1 MTTTIATTM
10 TTIATPSHQLKACLG
25 IDVSKAT
32 LEVCLLR
39 DSAPRHRYRR
49 TFSNSRTGLEALVR
63 WVSTHHS
70 QPVAALMESTGSY
83 GELAAH
89 LLHQAGHRVSVL
101 NARRIQQ
108 YAQSQCRHNKTDQ
121 VDAEIIARYGFTGVH
136 NELPQWLPAPEPQ
149 GQLREL
155 LRRGDE
161 LSALLQAER
170 NRIEAAAQ
178 KSATL
183 ESLRSHIQWLEKE
196 LARLEKTAAQL
207 IKASPDLAADCLRL
221 EAIPGI
227 GAKTARTLVAELP
240 RHLKDSR
247 TAAAWA
253 GVAPRISESGTIK
266 KPSRIAPGGNRYLRK
281 ALYFPALVA
290 IKYNPRF
297 KTFAERM
304 TQHGLTKMQVIC
316 AVIHKL
322 LRTAFAILKNQSAY
336 DPSHCSVIHKNSP
349 NPA

>member
-1 MTTTIATTM
+1 MTTTIT
-10 TTIATPSHQLKACLG
+10 TPSHQLKACLG

-39 DSAPRHRYRR
+39 DSASRHRYRR
-49 TFSNSRTGLEALVR
+49 TFSNSAAGLKALLN
-63 WVSTHHS
+63 WLYSHHP
-70 QPVAALMESTGSY
+70 QPVDALMESTGSY

-89 LLHQAGHRVSVL
+89 LLHEAGHRVSVL
-101 NARRIQQ
+101 SARRIQL

-121 VDAEIIARYGFTGVH
+121 VDAEIIARFGFAGAPG
-136 NELPQWLPAPEPQ
+136 ELPQWLPAPEPQ
-149 GQLREL
+149 AQLREL

-161 LSALLQAER
+161 LGAMLQAER
-170 NRIEAAAQ
+170 NRLETASQ
-178 KSATL
+178 KCATL
-183 ESLRSHIQWLEKE
+183 QSLRSHIRWLEKE
-196 LARLEKTAAQL
+196 LARLEAATAKL
-207 IKASPDLAADCLRL
+207 IKASPNLAADCLRL

-240 RHLKDSR
+240 RHLKDSH

-253 GVAPRISESGTIK
+253 GVAPRISQSGTIK

-281 ALYFPALVA
+281 ALYFPSLVA
-290 IKYNPRF
+290 IKYNPRL
-297 KTFAERM
+297 KTFAERLA
-304 TQHGLTKMQVIC
+304 QRGLSKMAVIC
-316 AVIHKL
+316 AVLHKL

-336 DPSHCSVIHKNSP
+336 DPTHCSVIHNSPP

>member
-1 MTTTIATTM
+1 MTAI
-10 TTIATPSHQLKACLG
+10 ITPSHELKACLG

-49 TFSNSRTGLEALVR
+49 TFANSRAGLDALLA
-63 WVSTHHS
+63 WLKAHHP
-70 QPVAALMESTGSY
+70 QPLAALMESTGSY

-121 VDAEIIARYGFTGVH
+121 VDAEIIARFGFTQSLH
-136 NELPQWLPAPEPQ
+136 ELPQWLPAPEPQ
-149 GQLREL
+149 AQLREL
-155 LRRGDE
+155 LRRSDE
-161 LSALLQAER
+161 LNAILQAER
-170 NRIEAAAQ
+170 NR
-178 KSATL
+178 L
-183 ESLRSHIQWLEKE
+183 EVAGQDDPIVGSLRSHVCWLEKE
-196 LARLEKTAAQL
+196 LARLERVTAKL
-207 IKASPDLAADCLRL
+207 ITASPDLAADCLRL

-227 GAKTARTLVAELP
+227 GLKTARTLVAELP

-253 GVAPRISESGTIK
+253 GVAPRISQSGTIK
-266 KPSRIAPGGNRYLRK
+266 KPSRISAGGNRYLRK

-290 IKYNPRF
+290 IKHNPRF
-297 KTFAERM
+297 KTFAERLA
-304 TQHGLTKMQVIC
+304 QRGLSKMAVIC

-336 DPSHCSVIHKNSP
+336 DPSHCSVIHNPPP

>member
-1 MTTTIATTM
+1 MTM
-10 TTIATPSHQLKACLG
+10 TTPSHELKACLG
-25 IDVSKAT
+25 IDVAKAT

-39 DSAPRHRYRR
+39 DAATRHRYRR
-49 TFSNSRTGLEALVR
+49 TFPNSHAGLQALLQ
-63 WVSTHHS
+63 WLKTHHP

-101 NARRIQQ
+101 SAHRIHL

-121 VDAEIIARYGFTGVH
+121 VDAEIIARFGFAQPH
-136 NELPQWLPAPEPQ
+136 HELPQWLPAPEPQ
-149 GQLREL
+149 AQLREL
-155 LRRGDE
+155 LRRSEE
-161 LSALLQAER
+161 LSAMLQAER
-170 NRIEAAAQ
+170 NRIEAAGQ
-178 KSATL
+178 KSATAG
-183 ESLRSHIQWLEKE
+183 SLRTHVRWLEKE
-196 LARLEKTAAQL
+196 LARLERAAAQL
-207 IKASPDLAADCLRL
+207 IKASPGLAADCLRL

-253 GVAPRISESGTIK
+253 GVAPRISQSGTIK
-266 KPSRIAPGGNRYLRK
+266 KPSRIGPGGNRYLRK

-290 IKYNPRF
+290 IKHNPRF
-297 KTFAERM
+297 KTFADRLA
-304 TQHGLTKMQVIC
+304 QRGLSKMAVIC
-316 AVIHKL
+316 AVIHKM
-322 LRTAFAILKNQSAY
+322 LRTAFAILKNQTNY
-336 DPSHCSVIHKNSP
+336 DPSHSSTHKSSP